1 MAELPQFKSFDVLEF
16 YSQAK
21 LHDLLNG
28 LLFQDPKGRISKEQT
43 YGQLCPYNGGK
54 AEVPDGLVSALPRCE
69 GIHHVQVLCSGKPCL
84 ESPASGSLVRQ
95 NATDLR
101 EMRQ

>member
-28 LLFQDPKGRISKEQT
+28 LLFQDRR
-43 YGQLCPYNGGK
+43 
-54 AEVPDGLVSALPRCE
+54 AESRKNRHTGNYALTMEEKQRFQM
-69 GIHHVQVLCSGKPCL
+69 G
-84 ESPASGSLVRQ
+84 
-95 NATDLR
+95 
-101 EMRQ
+101 